1 MEKSKIHYMKLHN
14 SPFLSIKN
22 KTKTIEMRL
31 NDEKRSSIKK
41 GDYIVFTNCENDEKI
56 KTQVV
61 NLYKYTN
68 FEELYKAHDKQKIG
82 YTTNEIANPCDMLKY
97 YSQEQIEKY
106 QVLAIEISLVD

>member
-1 MEKSKIHYMKLHN
+1 MVHRMNLWNDS
-14 SPFLSIKN
+14 FLSIKSGV
-22 KTKTIEMRL
+22 KTVEMRL
-31 NDEKRSSIKK
+31 NDEKRSLIKK